1 MVKVLL
7 HLGWLVAFLVALTPV
22 PAPARP
28 QYELVLPGSPDDD
41 PAARSERSTNLSHIT
56 GTARKVQMYVKNRYL
71 QILPDGTIN
80 GTSDDGSDYTI
91 LQRQSVKTGQLLVQS
106 VATCLFLCMDSCG
119 LLYGSLDDELVRAVK
134 LTSRE
139 RRFIKFASVEYDGQL
154 YMTPQDFLE
163 SVVEQ
168 EPRRAAVWSP
178 RPGTRLKRRQLSNK
192 DLDMIRD
199 ATPALNQGSS
209 QMFRNLRDKGI
220 ISYTEYLFLLSIL
233 TKPQTGFRIAFNMF
247 DTDGNERV
255 DKNEFLVMEKI
266 FSHAWKGKHGVPE
279 STPGTEDEKK
289 KQRPVVEDYVDDEQG
304 LQRKHMVD
312 TTLIV
317 HFFGKKGKDELRY
330 EGFRRF
336 MENLQTE
343 VLELEFHEFSKGH
356 DTITEV
362 DFAKILLRYTYLD
375 TNEYD
380 MYLDRLL
387 DRIKEEKGITFD
399 EFRVFCQFLNNL
411 EDFTIAMR
419 MYTLADHPISKD
431 EFIRAVKIC
440 TGTNLSRHLVHIV
453 FQIFDEDGDGQ
464 LSYREFIAIMK
475 DRLHRGFKSYAK
487 NEGWDAFK
495 SCVKQE
501 MKTPV

>member
-1 MVKVLL
+1 MATLGRVCSKILQFKVKSLKARQCFVTFRDPKTVRVISTACVCVAGGGLL
-7 HLGWLVAFLVALTPV
+7 LYIGHRLGKLHTVHALKP
-22 PAPARP
+22 
-28 QYELVLPGSPDDD
+28 
-41 PAARSERSTNLSHIT
+41 
-56 GTARKVQMYVKNRYL
+56 RKV
-71 QILPDGTIN
+71 
-80 GTSDDGSDYTI
+80 
-91 LQRQSVKTGQLLVQS
+91 
-106 VATCLFLCMDSCG
+106 
-119 LLYGSLDDELVRAVK
+119 DDELVRAVK

-168 EPRRAAVWSP
+168 EPRP
-178 RPGTRLKRRQLSNK
+178 RLKRRQLSDR

-199 ATPALNQGSS
+199 ITPSLKQGST
-209 QMFRNLRDKGI
+209 QMFRSMRDKGI
-220 ISYTEYLFLLSIL
+220 ISYTEYLFLLSVL

-247 DTDGNERV
+247 DTDGNQRV
-255 DKNEFLVMEKI
+255 DKNEFLVIRRLMGGTLMYERETDEATRKVMEKI
-266 FSHAWKGKHGVPE
+266 FSHAWKGKHGIPE
-279 STPGTEDEKK
+279 TIPREEDKR
-289 KQRPVVEDYVDDEQG
+289 QPQPLVEDYVDDEQG
-304 LQRKHMVD
+304 LQRKHVVD
-312 TTLIV
+312 TTLLV
-317 HFFGKKGKDELRY
+317 HFFGKKGKDEFRF
-330 EGFRRF
+330 EGFKRF

-362 DFAKILLRYTYLD
+362 DFAKILLRYTHLD

-387 DRIKEEKGITFD
+387 DRIKEEKGITFE

-419 MYTLADHPISKD
+419 MYTLADHSISKD
-431 EFIRAVKIC
+431 EFMRAVKIC
-440 TGTNLSRHLVHIV
+440 TGTSLSRHLVHTV

>member
-1 MVKVLL
+1 MLQVKLNSA
-7 HLGWLVAFLVALTPV
+7 VARHSFVTF
-22 PAPARP
+22 R
-28 QYELVLPGSPDDD
+28 D
-41 PAARSERSTNLSHIT
+41 P
-56 GTARKVQMYVKNRYL
+56 K
-71 QILPDGTIN
+71 TI
-80 GTSDDGSDYTI
+80 
-91 LQRQSVKTGQLLVQS
+91 RVV
-106 VATCLFLCMDSCG
+106 VATCACVTGGG
-119 LLYGSLDDELVRAVK
+119 LLLYVAHRLGKFNTVHAFKSKKVDDDLVRAVK

-168 EPRRAAVWSP
+168 EPRP
-178 RPGTRLKRRQLSNK
+178 RLKRRQLSNK
-192 DLDMIRD
+192 DVDMIRD
-199 ATPALNQGSS
+199 VTPTLQQGST
-209 QMFRNLRDKGI
+209 QMFRSLRDKGI

-233 TKPQTGFRIAFNMF
+233 TKPQTGFHIAFNMF
-247 DTDGNERV
+247 DTDGNQRV
-255 DKNEFLVMEKI
+255 DKNEFLVIRRLMGGTLMYERETDEATRQALMKLVARSVLVIYPDKKQKQQELQAKKQSSPTFMEKI
-266 FSHAWKGKHGVPE
+266 FSHAWKGKHGVLEVPAE
-279 STPGTEDEKK
+279 EDKK
-289 KQRPVVEDYVDDEQG
+289 KHQSLVEDYVDDEQG
-304 LQRKHMVD
+304 LQRKHVVD

-317 HFFGKKGKDELRY
+317 HFFGKKGKDELRF
-330 EGFRRF
+330 EGFKRF

-387 DRIKEEKGITFD
+387 DRIKEEKGITFE

-440 TGTNLSRHLVHIV
+440 TGTSLSRHLVHTV

-464 LSYREFIAIMK
+464 LSYKEFIAIMK
-475 DRLHRGFKSYAK
+475 DRIHRGFKSYAK

-501 MKTPV
+501 MKTPA

>member
-1 MVKVLL
+1 TWTISFLYCSVTYTNVKSGL
-7 HLGWLVAFLVALTPV
+7 AF
-22 PAPARP
+22 
-28 QYELVLPGSPDDD
+28 
-41 PAARSERSTNLSHIT
+41 
-56 GTARKVQMYVKNRYL
+56 M
-71 QILPDGTIN
+71 
-80 GTSDDGSDYTI
+80 
-91 LQRQSVKTGQLLVQS
+91 
-106 VATCLFLCMDSCG
+106 
-119 LLYGSLDDELVRAVK
+119 DDELVRAVK

-168 EPRRAAVWSP
+168 EPRP
-178 RPGTRLKRRQLSNK
+178 RLKRRQLNNK
-192 DLDMIRD
+192 DLEMIKE
-199 ATPALNQGSS
+199 ATPALNKGST
-209 QMFRNLRDKGI
+209 QMFRTLRDKGI

-233 TKPQTGFRIAFNMF
+233 TKPQTGFEIAFNMF
-247 DTDGNERV
+247 DTDGNQRV
-255 DKNEFLVMEKI
+255 DKNEFLVIRRLMGGTLMYERETDEATRKAMEKI

-279 STPGTEDEKK
+279 TAVPGADDDKK
-289 KQRPVVEDYVDDEQG
+289 KSHPVVEDYVDDDQG

-343 VLELEFHEFSKGH
+343 VLELEYHEFAKGH

-362 DFAKILLRYTYLD
+362 DFAKILLRYTHLD

-387 DRIKEEKGITFD
+387 DRIREEKGITFE
-399 EFRVFCQFLNNL
+399 EFKVFCQFLNNL
-411 EDFTIAMR
+411 EDFSIAMR
-419 MYTLADHPISKD
+419 MYTLADHPISKE
-431 EFIRAVKIC
+431 EFMRAVKIC

-501 MKTPV
+501 MKSPM